1 MATNRNIE
9 KYCPN
14 CESSKPYQYF
24 HHHVISSEKY
34 IPFCKACL
42 NAKLRNYIK
51 STGNDGAGLW
61 CLLAELRIPF
71 IKDIWQRTQQII
83 FEANGAGRK
92 PDLFLTYI
100 KILKEQDIKVEGFWQ
115 SDVMLDMLT
124 ETPTDRNS
132 DNQINF
138 DLNEQQKIWGKFT
151 DSNGK
156 LDIEAYEFLN
166 DTFEDYTKDL
176 FNIDINLE
184 KRYRDLCKAE
194 LRKRKADESGDIQEI
209 AKAQDNLKKILDMLK
224 LSDFQNNKKSAE
236 EKHIERLA
244 WMIEN
249 ERPAECEDLNKYRD
263 ISGFENTWKDIMRCV
278 QNLICGSRE
287 YPNVPK
293 GEK

>member
-24 HHHVISSEKY
+24 HHHVISNEKY

-138 DLNEQQKIWGKFT
+138 DLNEQQKIWGKFIL
-151 DSNGK
+151 DDK
-156 LDIEAYEFLN
+156 FDIEAYEILN
-166 DTFEDYTKDL
+166 RAFEKYTKDL
-176 FNIDINLE
+176 DESDENYEERI
-184 KRYRDLCKAE
+184 RDLCKCE
-194 LRKRKADESGDIQEI
+194 LRLRRANESGDGAEI
-209 AKAQDNLKKILDMLK
+209 SKAQDSLNKQLTMLKMNEFHSNFKSEEQRFFEKKI
-224 LSDFQNNKKSAE
+224 A
-236 EKHIERLA
+236 
-244 WMIEN
+244 MIEHY
-249 ERPAECEDLNKYRD
+249 RPAECEDLTKFLDKVGY
-263 ISGFENTWKDIMRCV
+263 EKDKAIPMRSIRNAI
-278 QNLICGSRE
+278 QGTRE
-287 YPNVPK
+287 YPDIPK
-293 GEK
+293 EEQ